1 MRKHESGG
9 VLKNGIFKNKGITMA
24 KEVKQ
29 KHGGTLKVLQKGET
43 ANPNG
48 RPRKYVSLLKEQ
60 GYKLAEINDSI
71 QALMSMT
78 PKELEAVTKNPD
90 ATVLELTVA
99 KAMVKSMNN
108 GSLYSMDTLLSRVY
122 GKPKEQVDVQQ
133 DTKIEVVFVDGK
145 TIL

>member
-1 MRKHESGG
+1 
-9 VLKNGIFKNKGITMA
+9 MA

-48 RPRKYVSLLKEQ
+48 RPRKYISLLKEQ